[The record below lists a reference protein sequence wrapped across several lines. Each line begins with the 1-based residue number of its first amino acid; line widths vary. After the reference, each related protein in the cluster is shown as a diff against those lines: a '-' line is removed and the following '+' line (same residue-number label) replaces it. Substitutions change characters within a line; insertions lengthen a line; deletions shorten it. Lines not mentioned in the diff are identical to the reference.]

1 MRIQLNPKRRSEIL
15 LLNNHLCCVCGRGG
29 VQIHHINSDSS
40 DNRLENLAVLCLDHH
55 DKATSPKGLSAS
67 LKPEEIKTYKERW
80 EKSCEELN
88 YKTARS
94 RTAFFMVDYK
104 NAERI
109 RQLYA
114 QLTKSELL
122 IAYEKV
128 KNELI
133 EEDPLRESQGFDVS
147 IEPNTSWK
155 NPYLQRLV
163 EEIPCGSPHPEIFVG
178 AESHPLDPYLPA
190 SPAFA
195 DIRTPLYDIWCQI
208 MIRCLIATRK
218 TYDINTLQKLTDP
231 YEFEI
236 SGSLVVFNGRVSG
249 DVEEPS
255 NYKEKPVCHTTLK
268 VDNENTVWL
277 SQLSIKTHYVY
288 SYTAAESLS
297 DGRSNGVL
305 LFRSIDEIKIKDDKT
320 HVKFFL
326 FTFNYGMWWGRNFKY
341 PLEIKEGTQ
350 PTRSTRFI
358 SLWFGNGLSALALKV
373 YKVIITSF

>member
-1 MRIQLNPKRRSEIL
+1 MRIPLNPKQRSEIL
-15 LLNNHLCCVCGRGG
+15 ILNNHSCCVCGKGG

-80 EKSCEELN
+80 ETSCEELN

-109 RQLYA
+109 RQLYT

-122 IAYEKV
+122 TAYEKV

-147 IEPNTSWK
+147 LEPNTSWK

-163 EEIPCGSPHPEIFVG
+163 DEIPNGSPHPEIFMG

-218 TYDINTLQKLTDP
+218 TYDINTLQKFINPNEL
-231 YEFEI
+231 EI
-236 SGSLVVFNGRVSG
+236 TGSLVVFNGRVSG

-268 VDNENTVWL
+268 VDNENSVWI

-305 LFRSIDEIKIKDDKT
+305 LFRSVDETEIIDDKT
-320 HVKFFL
+320 FVKFSCS
-326 FTFNYGMWWGRNFKY
+326 
-341 PLEIKEGTQ
+341 PLIMGCGGGGTLNI
-350 PTRSTRFI
+350 P
-358 SLWFGNGLSALALKV
+358 
-373 YKVIITSF
+373 